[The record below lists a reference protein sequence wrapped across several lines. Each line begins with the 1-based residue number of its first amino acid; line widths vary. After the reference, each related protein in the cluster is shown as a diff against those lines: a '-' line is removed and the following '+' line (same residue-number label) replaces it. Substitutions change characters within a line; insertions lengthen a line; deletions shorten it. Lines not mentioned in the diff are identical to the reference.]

1 MALTQ
6 SAIEELTALI
16 DTVGRE
22 WVQEYIRIR
31 AATLRKRKVDTS
43 GKLIESMQYALTKT
57 ANSAITNTIEL
68 AFEDYGRYIEMK
80 RLNVAEGGQE
90 FIDSL
95 AAWIIKKGFVQK
107 WQPAFLEKR
116 KLKTAPQNIANQ
128 MAWGIVK
135 NRNKGYRRRAWYA
148 KSKSAAV
155 SDLFNR
161 VAAEIPELIL
171 NELKAAFQTAV

>member
-1 MALTQ
+1 
-6 SAIEELTALI
+6 
-16 DTVGRE
+16 
-22 WVQEYIRIR
+22 
-31 AATLRKRKVDTS
+31 
-43 GKLIESMQYALTKT
+43 
-57 ANSAITNTIEL
+57 
-68 AFEDYGRYIEMK
+68 MK

-95 AAWIIKKGFVQK
+95 AAWIIQKGFVQK

-135 NRNKGYRRRAWYA
+135 KRSVAYRRRPWYA

-161 VAAEIPELIL
+161 VASEIPDIIL
-171 NELKAAFQTAV
+171 QELKAAFQTAV